1 MRVGNQVHGDSPRV
15 YAEDMQ
21 FPRLLPVRQH
31 FPDHAVRDVAGEVL
45 KQLSQSGFHS
55 RLKPGARVAI
65 GVGSRGIANI
75 ATIVRGVVDYWKSQQ
90 CQPFIFPAMG
100 SHGAATAQGQAD
112 VLAHYGI
119 HEAAMG
125 CPVISAL
132 DVVSL
137 GKTADGIEAFMDRN
151 AFSSDGVMLVGRI
164 KWHTDFAGKIES
176 GLFKMMAIGLGKFA
190 GAQRYHTYAYKLGLE
205 HVIRSVGRQ
214 VLKSGKILGGLAI
227 LEDANHHTGQLTAV
241 PVEDMERKEE
251 ELLALVKS
259 WMGRI
264 PLPLDILILDEIGKT
279 ISGAGMDTKVVNR
292 SVFGDANPWPGEPR
306 IERIF
311 VRDLSS
317 ASYGNGVG
325 LGMADVIHDRL
336 LEKIDWN
343 PTWINSLTASTPAA
357 IRTPIHFSTDR
368 ECLERVAPTVGKVDL
383 AEVTYGWFR
392 NSMELGFL
400 KLSENLRDQI
410 VKNPRLEIVG
420 PSEEMGFDA
429 EGNLPGLVMQQETVG
444 ALSH

>member
-1 MRVGNQVHGDSPRV
+1 MPRV

-31 FPDHAVRDVAGEVL
+31 FPDHAVRDVAGEVQ
-45 KQLSQSGFHS
+45 KQLSQSGFSS

-75 ATIVRGVVDYWKSQQ
+75 ATIVRGVADYWKSQK

-100 SHGAATAQGQAD
+100 SHGAATAEGQAD

-119 HEAAMG
+119 REETMG

-241 PVEDMERKEE
+241 PVEEMERTEE

-264 PLPLDILILDEIGKT
+264 PMPLDILILDEIGKT

-292 SVFGDANPWPGEPR
+292 SVFGDSNPWPSEPR

-343 PTWINSLTASTPAA
+343 PTRINSLTASTPAA

-368 ECLERVAPTVGKVDL
+368 ECLERIAPTVGKVEL

-400 KLSENLRDQI
+400 RLSENLHDQI
-410 VKNPRLEIVG
+410 DTNPMLEVVG
-420 PSEEMGFDA
+420 PAEEMGFDE
-429 EGNLPGLVMQQETVG
+429 EGNLAGLLQQETVG
-444 ALSH
+444 AFSH

>member
-1 MRVGNQVHGDSPRV
+1 MG
-15 YAEDMQ
+15 
-21 FPRLLPVRQH
+21 FPHLIPVRQH
-31 FPDHAVRDVAGEVL
+31 FPDRRLRDAGAEVRR
-45 KQLSQSGFHS
+45 QLASSGFSS
-55 RLKPGARVAI
+55 RLKPGARVAL

-75 ATIVRGVVDYWKSQQ
+75 ATIVRSVVDYWKSQGA
-90 CQPFIFPAMG
+90 QPFIFPAMG
-100 SHGAATAQGQAD
+100 SHGAATAEGQAD

-119 HEAAMG
+119 HAAAMD
-125 CPVISAL
+125 CPILSAL

-151 AFSSDGVMLVGRI
+151 AFESDGVMMIGRV

-227 LEDANHHTGQLTAV
+227 LEDANHNTGQVTAV

-259 WMGRI
+259 WKGRI
-264 PLPLDILILDEIGKT
+264 PMPLDILILDEIGKNV
-279 ISGAGMDTKVVNR
+279 SGAGMDTKVVNR
-292 SVFGDANPWPGEPR
+292 SVYGDYNPWPDEPR
-306 IERIF
+306 IERVF
-311 VRDLSS
+311 VRDLSDS
-317 ASYGNGVG
+317 SYGNAVG

-336 LEKIDWN
+336 LQKVDWN
-343 PTWINSLTASTPAA
+343 ATHINSLTASTPAA
-357 IRTPIHFSTDR
+357 IRTPIHFPSDR
-368 ECLERVAPTVGKVDL
+368 ECLERIAPTVGKLDPS
-383 AEVTYGWFR
+383 EVTYGWIK
-392 NSMELGFL
+392 NSLELGLL
-400 KLSENLRDQI
+400 KLSENLRDRI
-410 VKNPRLEIVG
+410 RENAMLEILG
-420 PSEEMGFDA
+420 SAEEFDFDKA
-429 EGNLPGLVMQQETVG
+429 GNLGAVSKEANKAE